1 MFGAPEYDR
10 VNLTIYHVEV
20 SIMKVHLNFSVVIV
34 SEATEKY
41 SVQFVDTYLL
51 LESEL
56 IVTVIP
62 FEPQSVDDFAIQPSH
77 QYHGRKQNG

>member
-41 SVQFVDTYLL
+41 SLQFVNTYPL

-56 IVTVIP
+56 ILRIT
-62 FEPQSVDDFAIQPSH
+62 FEPQSVDDSAIQPSH
-77 QYHGRKQNG
+77 QYHGCNYNG